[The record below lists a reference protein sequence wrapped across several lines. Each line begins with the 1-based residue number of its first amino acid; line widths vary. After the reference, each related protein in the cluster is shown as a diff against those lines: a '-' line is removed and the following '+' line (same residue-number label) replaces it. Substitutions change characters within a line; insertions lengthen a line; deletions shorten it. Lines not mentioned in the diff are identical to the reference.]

1 MEDRYISVERG
12 EQQGGLPPG
21 ILLPPP
27 SLSGL
32 AIAEAFSGQLL
43 GNRTGAIISLPRFY
57 LSLPC
62 QLSFLP
68 SFFADPRGGRAW
80 IHGVTS
86 REQRDTP
93 LQATRE
99 IHSRL
104 LLINDS

>member
-68 SFFADPRGGRAW
+68 SFLFRRPPRG
-80 IHGVTS
+80 S
-86 REQRDTP
+86 RVDSRCHEQR
-93 LQATRE
+93 AT
-99 IHSRL
+99 
-104 LLINDS
+104 